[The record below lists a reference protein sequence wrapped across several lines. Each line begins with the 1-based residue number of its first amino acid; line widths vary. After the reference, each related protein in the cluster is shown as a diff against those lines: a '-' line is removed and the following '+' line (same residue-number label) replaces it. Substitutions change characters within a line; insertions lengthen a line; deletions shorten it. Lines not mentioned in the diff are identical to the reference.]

1 MKTTLLAIGT
11 LVALGGAASAQ
22 DFNFSITNLREEAD
36 HYMAP
41 LVIADDA
48 LSEPFLF
55 ADGYITDD
63 FKGAILDGD
72 PRPLNAKIG
81 AAYAGP
87 IMGNRNGE
95 GPHIAAGETAAAD
108 YFIDSPRLRFYAK
121 GGYGENEDTVITG
134 TWDVTAEGGEVM
146 LDLYDIGNDEGRR
159 ELVLVREG
167 VARLVIKPNS

>member
-1 MKTTLLAIGT
+1 MKTTLLTIGT
-11 LVALGGAASAQ
+11 LFALSSAAYAQ
-22 DFNFSITNLREEAD
+22 DFNFSVTNLREEPD

-48 LSEPFLF
+48 LAEPFLF
-55 ADGYITDD
+55 VDGYITDD

-81 AAYAGP
+81 AGYAGP
-87 IMGNRNGE
+87 VLGNRNGE

-108 YFIDSPRLRFYAK
+108 YFITSPRLRFYAK
-121 GGYGENEDTVITG
+121 GGYGEGEDTVLTG
-134 TWDVTAEGGEVM
+134 TWDVTAEGGEIM

-159 ELVLVREG
+159 ELVMVREDA
-167 VARLVIKPNS
+167 ARLVIKPN

>member
-1 MKTTLLAIGT
+1 MKF
-11 LVALGGAASAQ
+11 ALGALGVLCLVGTTASAQ
-22 DFNFSITNLREEAD
+22 DFNFSITNLREEGD

-63 FKGAILDGD
+63 FVGAILDGD

-81 AAYAGP
+81 AGYAGP
-87 IMGNRNGE
+87 ILGNRNGE

-121 GGYGENEDTVITG
+121 GGYAEGEDTVITG
-134 TWDVTAEGGEVM
+134 TWDVTPEGGEIL
-146 LDLYDIGNDEGRR
+146 LDLYDIGHDEGRR
-159 ELVLVREG
+159 ELVKVREG
-167 VARLVIKPNS
+167 VARLVIKPN